1 MWYLSISHISFPES
15 ATAVILHRET
25 FLSSY
30 LWRAQ
35 LCVTRTATH
44 SSFVFTFLTYS
55 LDDCWY
61 GWDQIFS
68 APCSLITTSLRENF
82 ALLGRT
88 VLCVFTVVGRYCLRL
103 TCVCL
108 FSFYFSLFRH
118 IYTFRHC
125 FGFTL
130 TSGVGCVFLSRCI
143 FFNNPIFQIRDEFFK
158 NGEFVAM
165 DRVRT
170 TSHFLVTPISL
181 LVGVWLGVLLSW
193 LTVNIG
199 CDWRVFSRRVL

>member
-1 MWYLSISHISFPES
+1 MTS
-15 ATAVILHRET
+15 TAVRGARGNSQSMG
-25 FLSSY
+25 FY
-30 LWRAQ
+30 L
-35 LCVTRTATH
+35 
-44 SSFVFTFLTYS
+44 
-55 LDDCWY
+55 LD
-61 GWDQIFS
+61 IFIRRLLVRLGPDLFG
-68 APCSLITTSLRENF
+68 AFSLITTSLRENF

-181 LVGVWLGVLLSW
+181 LVGV
-193 LTVNIG
+193 
-199 CDWRVFSRRVL
+199 

>member
-68 APCSLITTSLRENF
+68 APCSLITTSSLRENF
-82 ALLGRT
+82 ALLGRS
-88 VLCVFTVVGRYCLRL
+88 VFCVFTVVGHYCSCL
-103 TCVCL
+103 TCVFVGFHFIFILSAHLYISAL
-108 FSFYFSLFRH
+108 FRLPINFRRWLCTSFSLYF
-118 IYTFRHC
+118 
-125 FGFTL
+125 
-130 TSGVGCVFLSRCI
+130 
-143 FFNNPIFQIRDEFFK
+143 
-158 NGEFVAM
+158 
-165 DRVRT
+165 
-170 TSHFLVTPISL
+170 
-181 LVGVWLGVLLSW
+181 
-193 LTVNIG
+193 
-199 CDWRVFSRRVL
+199 